1 MKTPSLA
8 KPNGLLVVMVAALMT
23 GQAQAQ
29 ASRPCGKAPTTAV
42 VALLDIRDACNPHH
56 PSASAPFQ

>member
-1 MKTPSLA
+1 
-8 KPNGLLVVMVAALMT
+8 LLVVMVAALMT